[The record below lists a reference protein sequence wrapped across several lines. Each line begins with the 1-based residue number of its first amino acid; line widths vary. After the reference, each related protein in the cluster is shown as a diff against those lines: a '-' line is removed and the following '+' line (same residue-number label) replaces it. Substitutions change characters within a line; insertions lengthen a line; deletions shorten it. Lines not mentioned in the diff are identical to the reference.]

1 MSEPF
6 IGEIRM
12 FAGNF
17 APKNWSFCDGQ
28 ILAISQNDALFSLI
42 GAYYGG
48 NGRTSFALPDMR
60 GRIPVHQGKGP
71 GLTKRII
78 GSRYGSETERLNAS
92 HIPNHHHTFNATT
105 DIADSSYPTDNVL
118 AAQNDGDK
126 LYAPKAEDQSKF
138 ESLHDNTI
146 SYTGGNKSHS
156 NMMPSLCINF
166 IIAMHGIYPNR
177 Y

>member
-17 APKNWSFCDGQ
+17 APRDWAFCDGQ
-28 ILAISQNDALFSLI
+28 ILATSQNDALFSLI
-42 GAYYGG
+42 GTIHGG
-48 NGRTSFALPDMR
+48 DGRTSFALPDMR
-60 GRIPVHQGKGP
+60 GRLPVHQGQGP
-71 GLTKRII
+71 ELTKRYM
-78 GSRYGSETERLNAS
+78 GKKFGTEYEVLNAS

-105 DIADSSYPTDNVL
+105 DIADSSCPTNNVL
-118 AAQNDGDK
+118 AAQDDGDK
-126 LYAPKAEDQSKF
+126 LYAPKAEDPARF
-138 ESLHDNTI
+138 ESLHDNTV

-166 IIAMHGIYPNR
+166 IIAMRGIYPNR
-177 Y
+177 S